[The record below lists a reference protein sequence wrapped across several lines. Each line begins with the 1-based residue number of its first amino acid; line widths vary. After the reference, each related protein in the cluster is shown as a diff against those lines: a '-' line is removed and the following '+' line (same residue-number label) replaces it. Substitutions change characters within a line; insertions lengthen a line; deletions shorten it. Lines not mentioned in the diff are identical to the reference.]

1 MPRALIVE
9 DDSMI
14 AEGLRDDF
22 EVEGYEVDVVADGVA
37 AERKALS
44 VEYDII
50 VLDLMLPRK
59 GGFDVCR
66 SVRTAGLA
74 TPIIILTAKGSEED
88 RVHGLELGADDYVVK
103 PFSPREL
110 MARVKAVLR
119 RSSAGE
125 TGKAETWEQDDL
137 SVDFGKFEATRDGKR
152 LALTATEF
160 KLLKALFLEKGN
172 VVSIEQL
179 LQRVWGRDIFLTD
192 RVVYTHVKNLREKIE
207 ADPANPRIVVGVRG
221 VGYRFGG

>member
-22 EVEGYEVDVVADGVA
+22 EVEGFEVDVVADGVA

-119 RSSAGE
+119 RCRAGE

>member
-22 EVEGYEVDVVADGVA
+22 EVEGFEVDVVADGVA
-37 AERKALS
+37 AEKKALS
-44 VEYDII
+44 GEHDVI

-119 RSSAGE
+119 RAGAGE
-125 TGKAETWEQDDL
+125 SGKPETWEQGDL
-137 SVDFGKFEATRDGKR
+137 RIDFGKFEATRGGTR
-152 LALTATEF
+152 IALTATEF
-160 KLLKALFLEKGN
+160 KLLKALFQEKGN
-172 VVSIEQL
+172 AVSIEQL

-207 ADPANPRIVVGVRG
+207 DDPSDPRIVVGVRG